1 VHSAAA
7 LRLGYVRAVGPV
19 DLRRRAPGAK
29 APVLI
34 LGFNAGLEDLLHPR
48 RQRQGQRQRQR
59 LALRAFVVPTLRQ
72 AQGRLLRK
80 RREGWGTRFV
90 SCGGEVKVPVPR
102 LFKERRDKDG
112 PPGIDPPFAKLIRGG
127 WFAKV
132 FFMSDRVMSESAM
145 SESTEQI
152 RELLDSVYR
161 VDSGRILATLIRLLG
176 DFDLAEE
183 AMHEAFAAA
192 LSLWPKSG
200 VPGNPRPWL
209 ISTAR
214 FKAIDTLR
222 RRARFDA
229 SQDEFV
235 RYFEAQ
241 SISAERSNKNE
252 EHGLEDDY
260 LEDDRLRLI
269 FTCCHPSLAPDAR
282 VALTLREV
290 CGLTTEEIA
299 KAFLITPRTL
309 AQRVVRAKAK
319 IRETP
324 IRYEVPTPG
333 ELPERLGAVLQ
344 VIYLVFNEGYSAAAG
359 AEVTR
364 AELTGEAIRLGR
376 LLVELHLTELG
387 PEPEVIGLLS
397 LMLLQES
404 RRAARNSPTGELILL
419 ENQDRALWNREQ
431 IAEGVA
437 LLEKALQ
444 YRQKSRRFG
453 SYTLQ
458 AAIAAVHAE
467 AESVARTDWRQI
479 VALYDRLLQVQPS
492 PVVQLNRAVAIAM
505 RDGPEAG
512 LTNIDAVLEH
522 GELANY
528 YLAHS
533 ARADMCR
540 RLGRTAEARAS
551 YEKALALTQ
560 QEPER
565 QFLQERI
572 RQLK

>member
-1 VHSAAA
+1 
-7 LRLGYVRAVGPV
+7 
-19 DLRRRAPGAK
+19 
-29 APVLI
+29 
-34 LGFNAGLEDLLHPR
+34 
-48 RQRQGQRQRQR
+48 
-59 LALRAFVVPTLRQ
+59 
-72 AQGRLLRK
+72 
-80 RREGWGTRFV
+80 
-90 SCGGEVKVPVPR
+90 
-102 LFKERRDKDG
+102 
-112 PPGIDPPFAKLIRGG
+112 
-127 WFAKV
+127 
-132 FFMSDRVMSESAM
+132 MSER
-145 SESTEQI
+145 STEPI
-152 RELLDSVYR
+152 RELLDSLYR

-192 LSLWPKSG
+192 LSLWPRSG

-229 SQDEFV
+229 SQDELV
-235 RYFEAQ
+235 RYLEAQ
-241 SISAERSNKNE
+241 WSSAERSNE
-252 EHGLEDDY
+252 EDS

-269 FTCCHPSLAPDAR
+269 FTCCHPSLAPEAH

-309 AQRVVRAKAK
+309 AQRIVRAKAK
-319 IRETP
+319 IRETAIP
-324 IRYEVPTPG
+324 YEVPTSQ

-344 VIYLVFNEGYSAAAG
+344 VIYLVFNEGYSAATG

-376 LLVELHLTELG
+376 LLTELR
-387 PEPEVIGLLS
+387 PEPEVPEPEVMGLLS
-397 LMLLQES
+397 LMLLHES
-404 RRAARNSPTGELILL
+404 RHAARTSPTGELILL
-419 ENQDRALWNREQ
+419 ENQDRSLWNREQ

-437 LLEKALQ
+437 LLEKAL
-444 YRQKSRRFG
+444 KSRRFG

-467 AESVARTDWRQI
+467 AESVAVTDWRQI
-479 VALYDRLLQVQPS
+479 VALYDQLLRIQPS
-492 PVVQLNRAVAIAM
+492 PVVQLNRAVAIAECE
-505 RDGPEAG
+505 GPEAG
-512 LTNIDAVLEH
+512 LTQIDTVLEH

-533 ARADMCR
+533 ARADMYR
-540 RLGRTAEARAS
+540 RLGRTAEARSS

>member
-1 VHSAAA
+1 
-7 LRLGYVRAVGPV
+7 
-19 DLRRRAPGAK
+19 
-29 APVLI
+29 
-34 LGFNAGLEDLLHPR
+34 
-48 RQRQGQRQRQR
+48 
-59 LALRAFVVPTLRQ
+59 
-72 AQGRLLRK
+72 
-80 RREGWGTRFV
+80 
-90 SCGGEVKVPVPR
+90 
-102 LFKERRDKDG
+102 
-112 PPGIDPPFAKLIRGG
+112 
-127 WFAKV
+127 
-132 FFMSDRVMSESAM
+132 MSEC
-145 SESTEQI
+145 STEQI
-152 RELLDSVYR
+152 RELLDSLYR

-192 LSLWPKSG
+192 LSVWPTSG

-222 RRARFDA
+222 RRTRFDA
-229 SQDEFV
+229 SQDELV
-235 RYFEAQ
+235 RYLEAQ
-241 SISAERSNKNE
+241 GRSAETSE
-252 EHGLEDDY
+252 EEDS

-269 FTCCHPSLAPDAR
+269 FTCCHPSLAPEAR

-299 KAFLITPRTL
+299 KAFLTTPRTL
-309 AQRVVRAKAK
+309 AQRIVRAKAK
-319 IRETP
+319 IRETRIP
-324 IRYEVPTPG
+324 YEVPTP
-333 ELPERLGAVLQ
+333 EALPERLGAVLQ

-359 AEVTR
+359 TEVTR

-376 LLVELHLTELG
+376 LLVELR
-387 PEPEVIGLLS
+387 PEPESVLPEILGSEVTGLLS

-404 RRAARNSPTGELILL
+404 RRAARTSPTGELILL
-419 ENQDRALWNREQ
+419 ENQDRSLWNREQ

-437 LLEKALQ
+437 LLEKALG
-444 YRQKSRRFG
+444 YRGTTRRFG

-467 AESVARTDWRQI
+467 AESVAATDWRQI
-479 VALYDRLLQVQPS
+479 VALYDQLVRVQPS

-512 LTNIDAVLEH
+512 LTQIDAVLAH
-522 GELANY
+522 GDLANY

-533 ARADMCR
+533 ARADMYR

>member
-1 VHSAAA
+1 GSARASPLWSTMRTSCFVPA
-7 LRLGYVRAVGPV
+7 VCWAFPPELRLDPS
-19 DLRRRAPGAK
+19 
-29 APVLI
+29 
-34 LGFNAGLEDLLHPR
+34 
-48 RQRQGQRQRQR
+48 
-59 LALRAFVVPTLRQ
+59 FV
-72 AQGRLLRK
+72 
-80 RREGWGTRFV
+80 
-90 SCGGEVKVPVPR
+90 
-102 LFKERRDKDG
+102 
-112 PPGIDPPFAKLIRGG
+112 KLIRGG

-132 FFMSDRVMSESAM
+132 VVMSERVMSEPSG
-145 SESTEQI
+145 EQI
-152 RELLDSVYR
+152 RELLDSLYR
-161 VDSGRILATLIRLLG
+161 MDSGRILATLIRLLG

-229 SQDEFV
+229 SQDELV
-235 RYFEAQ
+235 RYLEAQ
-241 SISAERSNKNE
+241 SSPAERSN
-252 EHGLEDDY
+252 DDDF

-269 FTCCHPSLAPDAR
+269 FTCCHPLLAPEAR

-299 KAFLITPRTL
+299 KAFLTTPRTL
-309 AQRVVRAKAK
+309 AQRIVRAKAK

-324 IRYEVPTPG
+324 IPYEVPTPQ
-333 ELPERLGAVLQ
+333 ELPERLDTALQ

-376 LLVELHLTELG
+376 LLMELHLTGLPLAERG
-387 PEPEVIGLLS
+387 PEPEGVHQEIMGSEIMGSEIMGSEIMGSEIMGLLS

-404 RRAARNSPTGELILL
+404 RRAARASQTGELILL
-419 ENQDRALWNREQ
+419 ENQDRALWNKEQ

-437 LLEKALQ
+437 LLEKALGYQ
-444 YRQKSRRFG
+444 QKSRRFG

-479 VALYDRLLQVQPS
+479 VALYDRLLRIQPS

-512 LTNIDAVLEH
+512 LAHIDAVL
-522 GELANY
+522 
-528 YLAHS
+528 
-533 ARADMCR
+533 ADSS
-540 RLGRTAEARAS
+540 G
-551 YEKALALTQ
+551 K
-560 QEPER
+560 
-565 QFLQERI
+565 
-572 RQLK
+572 

>member
-1 VHSAAA
+1 
-7 LRLGYVRAVGPV
+7 
-19 DLRRRAPGAK
+19 
-29 APVLI
+29 
-34 LGFNAGLEDLLHPR
+34 
-48 RQRQGQRQRQR
+48 
-59 LALRAFVVPTLRQ
+59 
-72 AQGRLLRK
+72 
-80 RREGWGTRFV
+80 
-90 SCGGEVKVPVPR
+90 
-102 LFKERRDKDG
+102 
-112 PPGIDPPFAKLIRGG
+112 
-127 WFAKV
+127 
-132 FFMSDRVMSESAM
+132 MSERVMSENS
-145 SESTEQI
+145 SEQIHEQI
-152 RELLDSVYR
+152 RELLDRLYR

-192 LSLWPKSG
+192 LSLWPSSG

-229 SQDEFV
+229 SQDELV
-235 RYFEAQ
+235 RHLETQ
-241 SISAERSNKNE
+241 WSSAERPNQENS
-252 EHGLEDDY
+252 LEDHN

-269 FTCCHPSLAPDAR
+269 LTCCHPSLAPEAR

-299 KAFLITPRTL
+299 KAFLTTPRTL
-309 AQRVVRAKAK
+309 AQRIVRAKTK

-324 IRYEVPTPG
+324 IPYEVPTPQ

-344 VIYLVFNEGYSAAAG
+344 VVYLVFNEGYCAAAG

-376 LLVELHLTELG
+376 LLAELQ
-387 PEPEVIGLLS
+387 PEPEVLGLLA

-404 RRAARNSPTGELILL
+404 RRAARTSPAGELILL
-419 ENQDRALWNREQ
+419 ENQDRALWNGEQ

-444 YRQKSRRFG
+444 SGQKSRRFG
-453 SYTLQ
+453 AYTLQ

-467 AESVARTDWRQI
+467 AESVAATDWRQI
-479 VALYDRLLQVQPS
+479 VALYDQLLRVQPS
-492 PVVQLNRAVAIAM
+492 SVVQLNRAVAIAM

-512 LTNIDAVLEH
+512 LAHIDAVLER
-522 GELANY
+522 GELADY

-533 ARADMCR
+533 ARADMYR

-560 QEPER
+560 QGPER